1 MIKQNIYIL
10 YDDHNKFVV
19 NKICEQIS
27 VEQKIYSPYLELS
40 VDILHQIATTCMT
53 EYFYVI
59 KTNREIVFDFD
70 FTFKPSIYDR
80 RYVHTWGEAVFMF
93 NTFDV
98 LSNPEKYTDSEL
110 RNGNLE
116 LKSTGEKIYS
126 YPVFDIVYISY
137 DEEYADENYKRLQK
151 RFPKA
156 KRVHGVKGIF
166 AAHHAAAKLAQSDM
180 VYIVD
185 ADADIWPEF
194 YFDYQP
200 HSLDRQSVLV
210 WHSFNPV
217 NGLEYGYGAVK
228 MFPTNLLL
236 NYTGSPVDFTTSVS
250 DSLKVIPTIS
260 NITRFNTDPYSAW
273 RSGFRECAKLASR
286 IIPNQNNKETEER
299 LAAWCTKG
307 EDREFGDFT
316 IMGANEGAAYGELHK
331 NQPELLGLI
340 NDFDWLAKR
349 FSS

>member
-1 MIKQNIYIL
+1 MIKQNTYIL
-10 YDDHNKFVV
+10 YNEHNEFVV
-19 NKICEQIS
+19 DKICKQIS
-27 VEQKIYSPYLELS
+27 IEQKIYSPFSELT
-40 VDILHQIATTCMT
+40 VDILRQIATTCKT

-59 KTNREIVFDFD
+59 KTNREIVFNFD

-80 RYVHTWGEAVFMF
+80 RYVHVWDDTVFMF

-98 LSNPEKYTDSEL
+98 LSDPEKYTDSEL

-116 LKSTGEKIYS
+116 LKSNGEKICS
-126 YPVFDIVYISY
+126 YPTFDIVFLSY
-137 DEEYADENYKRLQK
+137 DEEYADENYKRLLK
-151 RFPKA
+151 RFPRA

-166 AAHHAAAKLAQSDM
+166 AAHRAAAELARTDM

-185 ADADIWPEF
+185 ADADIWPAF

-210 WHSFNPV
+210 WHSLNPV
-217 NGLEYGYGAVK
+217 NGLDYGYGAVK
-228 MFPTNLLL
+228 MFPTDLLL

-250 DSLKVIPTIS
+250 NSFKVIPSIS
-260 NITRFNTDPYSAW
+260 NITRFNTDPFSAW
-273 RSGFRECAKLASR
+273 RSGFRECVKLASK
-286 IIPNQNNKETEER
+286 IIHNQDNTETEER

-307 EDREFGDFT
+307 ADKEFGDFT

-340 NDFDWLAKR
+340 NDYAWLAKR